1 MGLRADRFAV
11 DVNAEAVHQALGV
24 GKVGIGESRNNR
36 QREKDGFGNVLRC
49 SIFKLVMYANLL
61 FADVQI
67 FALHIDMRIFQ
78 IFDAACADRTHT
90 VIGMSSPS
98 QQKEQD

>member
-11 DVNAEAVHQALGV
+11 GVNAEAVNQAFGV
-24 GKVGIGESRNNR
+24 GKVGIGESRNDGQRKKNR
-36 QREKDGFGNVLRC
+36 LGNVLRC
-49 SIFKLVMYANLL
+49 SIFKLVMYADLL

-90 VIGMSSPS
+90 VIGMSGPS
-98 QQKEQD
+98 QQKKQD